1 MPIPPRALDNT
12 LENPDDLLQKC
23 ALGLLRPFQKPLPGR
38 PGRNAMR
45 TKIVATIGP
54 ASNSKEKLKALA
66 EAGVSVFRL
75 NFSHGGASDF
85 VNIIKYIRE
94 VEKELGRPITIM
106 QDLSGPKIRLGVV
119 PENTIQVSKGMRLL
133 LGPSARRVDELPYL
147 PCDHDVMLESL
158 EPGDRM
164 VLADGGL
171 QFIVRE
177 RRSDGLVLLEADNA
191 GLVTS
196 RKGLALPGKA
206 TKVRALTGKDKKD
219 LADGL
224 QLGVDAVAI
233 SYVQTADDVREA
245 KSLIAA
251 AGRHVPVVVKLERQ
265 SAVDNLDEILQETDI
280 VMVAR
285 GDLGVECPLPQLPAL
300 QKRIISACN
309 KASKPV
315 IVATQML
322 LSMVNSP
329 APTRA
334 ETTDV
339 ANAVLDGAD
348 CVMLSEETAM
358 GNFPVETVRYMRKI
372 TNEAEKLL
380 LDNRKLEEPDADK
393 GIPEFLAF
401 SACLLA
407 DKAHAQAIVS
417 HSLSGGSAR
426 QVSARRPPQRIYA
439 LTPDPVTIKALN
451 FVWGITPVFVDN
463 PEVEPSH
470 LIRAEEFIHNCPD
483 FKADDC
489 AVITAGQL
497 KGSSSTPRGTNLVK
511 IYWK

>member
-1 MPIPPRALDNT
+1 M
-12 LENPDDLLQKC
+12 K
-23 ALGLLRPFQKPLPGR
+23 
-38 PGRNAMR
+38 

-54 ASNSKEKLKALA
+54 ASNTKEKLTELVA
-66 EAGVSVFRL
+66 AGVSVFRL

-85 VNIIKYIRE
+85 VKIIKAIRD
-94 VEKELGRPITIM
+94 VETELGRHITIM
-106 QDLSGPKIRLGVV
+106 QDLSGPKIRLGVL
-119 PENTIQVSKGMRLL
+119 EEKSIQVSKGMELL
-133 LGPSARRVDELPYL
+133 LGPTEKRINELPYL
-147 PCDHDVMLESL
+147 PFDHEMILESL
-158 EPGDRM
+158 VPGDRM

-177 RRSDGLVLLEADNA
+177 CRKDGLVCLVADNS
-191 GLVTS
+191 GIVTS

-206 TKVRALTGKDKKD
+206 TKVRALTDKDKKD
-219 LADGL
+219 LSEGL
-224 QLGVDAVAI
+224 ALGVDAVAI

-251 AGRHVPVVVKLERQ
+251 AGRNVPVVVKLERQ
-265 SAVDNLDEILQETDI
+265 SAVDNLDEILAETDI

-285 GDLGVECPLPQLPAL
+285 GDLGVECPLPKLPGL

-309 KASKPV
+309 RASKPV

-358 GNFPVETVRYMRKI
+358 GGFPVETVQYMRKI
-372 TNEAEKLL
+372 TDEAEAMLFES
-380 LDNRKLEEPDADK
+380 RQLEEPDAGR
-393 GIPEFLAF
+393 GIPEFLAY

-407 DKAHAQAIVS
+407 DKARAKAIVA
-417 HSLSGGSAR
+417 HSVSGAAAR
-426 QVSARRPPQRIYA
+426 QVSERRPPQAIYA
-439 LTPDPVTIKALN
+439 LTTDPVTVKALN
-451 FVWGITPVFVDN
+451 FVWGVEPVFVRKEDESLN
-463 PEVEPSH
+463 H
-470 LIRAEEFIHNCPD
+470 LRRAEKFVSTSPQFAEN
-483 FKADDC
+483 DC
-489 AVITAGQL
+489 VVMTAGQL
-497 KGSSSTPRGTNLVK
+497 SRPTETPRGTNLVK
-511 IYWK
+511 LFWK

>member
-1 MPIPPRALDNT
+1 
-12 LENPDDLLQKC
+12 
-23 ALGLLRPFQKPLPGR
+23 
-38 PGRNAMR
+38 MR

-75 NFSHGGASDF
+75 NFSHGGAADF
-85 VNIIKYIRE
+85 VKIINYIRE
-94 VEKELGRPITIM
+94 VEAELGRPITIM

-119 PENTIQVSKGMRLL
+119 PETTIQVSKGMRLL
-133 LGPSARRVDELPYL
+133 LGPSARRVEEMPYL
-147 PCDHDVMLESL
+147 PFDHEMILESL

-171 QFIVRE
+171 QFVVQE
-177 RRSDGLVLLEADNA
+177 RRGDGLVLLEADND
-191 GLVTS
+191 GIVTS

-206 TKVRALTGKDKKD
+206 TKVRALTDKDKKD

-224 QLGVDAVAI
+224 ALGVDAVAI

-251 AGRHVPVVVKLERQ
+251 SGRRVPVVVKLERQ
-265 SAVDNLDEILQETDI
+265 SAVDNLAAILAETDI

-285 GDLGVECPLPQLPAL
+285 GDLGVECPLPKLPAL
-300 QKRIISACN
+300 QKHIISACN
-309 KASKPV
+309 QASKPV

-322 LSMVNSP
+322 LSMVNNP

-358 GNFPVETVRYMRKI
+358 GNFPVETVQYMRKI
-372 TNEAEKLL
+372 TTEAEKLL
-380 LDNRKLEEPDADK
+380 LDNRKLEEPESDK
-393 GIPEFLAF
+393 GIPEFLAY

-407 DKAHAQAIVS
+407 DKARAQAIVS

-426 QVSARRPPQRIYA
+426 QVSARRPPQAIYA
-439 LTPDPVTIKALN
+439 LTPDPSTIKALN
-451 FVWGITPVFVDN
+451 FVWGITPVFVDK
-463 PEVEPSH
+463 SH
-470 LIRAEEFIHNCPD
+470 IGQTHLERAEEFINRSPD
-483 FKADDC
+483 FKPNDC

-497 KGSSSTPRGTNLVK
+497 KDSATPRGTNLVK